1 MYHVHYFPR
10 ALCLPGTHP
19 YPGDAR
25 LKSPLSGSMLGLLW
39 TLLNPLLHM
48 GIYVLVFSVYLRV
61 QMDLYVV
68 FLLCGL
74 LPWIWFSSSL
84 LMGAS
89 AIIEGGS
96 LLKKVFFPPQIL
108 PTATVTANFVNF
120 LLGIPILCVFLLLYD
135 VKQGWTLCLL
145 PLIMVCQFAFTLGL
159 TLLISAASV
168 HYRDIPHILGH
179 LLTFWFFLSPIVY
192 KSTQVPEQFRA
203 LLSLNPLTLF
213 VVAYQNILL
222 YNTAPTWAAFAAMFC
237 VSAFALLSGVL
248 VFTHF
253 RWSFAEEV

>member
-1 MYHVHYFPR
+1 MCTTFRELFAYR
-10 ALCLPGTHP
+10 ALIHTLVMR
-19 YPGDAR
+19 DLKAR
-25 LKSPLSGSMLGLLW
+25 YRGSMLGLLW

-108 PTATVTANFVNF
+108 PTATVTANFMNF

-135 VKQGWTLCLL
+135 VKPGWTLCLL
-145 PLIMVCQFAFTLGL
+145 PLIMICQFAFTLGL

-192 KSTQVPEQFRA
+192 KNTQVPEQFRA

-237 VSAFALLSGVL
+237 VSVFALLSGIL
-248 VFTHF
+248 IFTHF

>member
-1 MYHVHYFPR
+1 MLNTFREFFAYR
-10 ALCLPGTHP
+10 ALIHTLVVR
-19 YPGDAR
+19 DLKAR
-25 LKSPLSGSMLGLLW
+25 YRGSMLGLLW

-48 GIYVLVFSVYLRV
+48 GIYALVFSVYLRV
-61 QMDLYVV
+61 QMELYVV

-74 LPWIWFSSSL
+74 LPWIWLSSSL
-84 LMGAS
+84 LMGAT

-96 LLKKVFFPPQIL
+96 LLKKIFFPPQIL

-120 LLGIPILCVFLLLYD
+120 LLGVPILFVFLHLYD
-135 VKQGWTLCLL
+135 VKEGWTLCLL

-159 TLLISAASV
+159 TLLVSAASV

-192 KSTQVPEQFRA
+192 KSTQVPEQWRPV
-203 LLSLNPLTLF
+203 LSLNPFTPF
-213 VVAYQNILL
+213 VVAYQDILL
-222 YNTAPTWAAFAAMFC
+222 YNMPPTWATFVGVLGA
-237 VSAFALLSGVL
+237 SACALLSGLL

-253 RWSFAEEV
+253 RWSFVEEV